1 MLWTWTWKTTH
12 LYFTHWHCHWVRSYK
27 FSPPFNT
34 TLWSDKIKKDLAD
47 CFLLWKPFRSNEIAF
62 KRIPY
67 HAHLL
72 NLHET
77 TSAKCSQTSRSRLHR
92 SFPILGPSITVT
104 SCFWRLPKTRFL
116 LSDSLADIEALKRA
130 AVSVWMSP
138 PPARPH
144 LTSSGQ
150 VNRQVFVMYTE
161 YRLRIMIIIQARGH
175 YGTQKHTKPVFRF
188 KDTCR

>member
-104 SCFWRLPKTRFL
+104 SCFWRQGFYFQIPSQTLRLWREPLCLCECLLPPL
-116 LSDSLADIEALKRA
+116 
-130 AVSVWMSP
+130 V
-138 PPARPH
+138 
-144 LTSSGQ
+144 LTWP
-150 VNRQVFVMYTE
+150 V
-161 YRLRIMIIIQARGH
+161 QAR
-175 YGTQKHTKPVFRF
+175 
-188 KDTCR
+188 